1 VLTITTATGHENV
14 PAEQQLRAGSSPMP
28 IMRPHRNAARRIGPL
43 AACSAH
49 LQLVLL
55 RVIGDAIGDG
65 TEESVELQ
73 LPGINA
79 TALNALLGAGFR
91 TDHVGLFM
99 SSRTFGRF
107 DRYLPCD
114 GTLL

>member
-1 VLTITTATGHENV
+1 M
-14 PAEQQLRAGSSPMP
+14 QLA
-28 IMRPHRNAARRIGPL
+28 
-43 AACSAH
+43 
-49 LQLVLL
+49 
-55 RVIGDAIGDG
+55 DG

-91 TDHVGLFM
+91 IDQGVLFM

-107 DRYLPCD
+107 DRYLPSD
-114 GTLL
+114 ETFL